1 MKKLSFLL
9 CMFLSVNMYAQ
20 VADFEEAAITPAE
33 ANSEYLMDSTGTFT
47 SGVCAFGQYVD
58 ALYAPAIYYYGF
70 VVSNHTDTVFESYED
85 AYQVVG
91 GQAHSGNNYAVWYS
105 SWYGNDRVSV
115 AEPTQFAGFYVNNST
130 YVEACIVDGFGL
142 TDGAF
147 TAEDWLKLTIYG
159 LNGTDTTGAV
169 DFYLAKDSSYVREW
183 TWVDLSTLG
192 EVTDLA
198 FDMTGSRNNSYGPEV
213 ATYFCMD
220 DLTIEED
227 IEPATYFIKNNW
239 NGGNW
244 TWQEMTL
251 EEDGITYSYQ
261 GVFGGT
267 GVNINTEADD
277 SEALWFPIDQWHF
290 TALGYEPAAG
300 DEILFEYDSQESTI
314 TATFKGKS
322 GLDTITIKSENNSLK
337 VMMNGQLYIIRD
349 GKTYNACG
357 VEM

>member
-9 CMFLSVNMYAQ
+9 CMFLAVNMYAQ

-33 ANSEYLMDSTGTFT
+33 ANSEYLMDATGTFT
-47 SGVCAFGQYVD
+47 SGVCSFGQYVD
-58 ALYAPAIYYYGF
+58 AAYAPAIYYYGF
-70 VVSNHTDTVFESYED
+70 VASNHTDTVFESYED

-91 GQAHSGNNYAVWYS
+91 GKAHSGNNYAVWYS
-105 SWYGNDRVSV
+105 SWYGNDRVTV
-115 AEPTQFAGFYVNNST
+115 TEETEFDGFYVNNNT
-130 YVEACIVDGFGL
+130 YMQASIVDGFGL

-147 TAEDWLKLTIYG
+147 TATDWVKLTIYG
-159 LNGTDTTGAV
+159 INGTDTVGQV
-169 DFYLAKDSSYVREW
+169 DVDLAKDGSYIQTW
-183 TWVDLSTLG
+183 TWVDLSELG
-192 EVTDLA
+192 AVTALA
-198 FDMTGSRNNSYGPEV
+198 FGMDGSRYNTYGLEIP
-213 ATYFCMD
+213 TYFCMD
-220 DLTIEED
+220 DLTPHVD
-227 IEPATYFIKNNW
+227 EPATYFIKNNW

-244 TWQEMTL
+244 TWQQMTL

-322 GLDTITIKSENNSLK
+322 GLETITIKSENNSLK

>member
-9 CMFLSVNMYAQ
+9 CMFLAVNMYAQ
-20 VADFEEAAITPAE
+20 VADFEEAAITPTE
-33 ANSEYLMDSTGTFT
+33 ANSAYLLDSTGTFT
-47 SGVCAFGQYVD
+47 SGICQFGQYVD
-58 ALYAPAIYYYGF
+58 DAWGPTYYYGF
-70 VVSNHTDTVFESYED
+70 VVSNHTDTIFASLED

-105 SWYGNDRVSV
+105 SWYGNDRVTV
-115 AEPTQFAGFYVNNST
+115 TEETEFDGFYVNNNT
-130 YVEACIVDGFGL
+130 YMQASIVEGYGL

-147 TAEDWLKLTIYG
+147 TATDWVKLTIYG
-159 LNGTDTTGAV
+159 INGTDTVGQV
-169 DFYLAKDSSYVREW
+169 DVDLAKDGSYIQTW
-183 TWVDLSTLG
+183 TWVDLSELG
-192 EVTDLA
+192 AVTALA
-198 FDMTGSRNNSYGPEV
+198 FGMDGSRYNSYGLEIP
-213 ATYFCMD
+213 TYFCMD
-220 DLTIEED
+220 DLTPHVD
-227 IEPATYFIKNNW
+227 EPATYFIKNNW

-244 TWQEMTL
+244 TWQQMEL
-251 EEDGITYSYQ
+251 AEDGITYTYQ

-277 SEALWFPIDQWHF
+277 SEALWFPIDKWLF
-290 TALGYEPAAG
+290 TVLGYEPAAG

-322 GLDTITIKSENNSLK
+322 SLETITIKSENNSLK